1 MSRSTPLL
9 RPLLIAFFGV
19 FSALLSAHSIPDV
32 PVRGSFQTGGEA
44 EITIEINPRNWA
56 ESPKMAL
63 SLEQKEFLT
72 YTPEQREELLKKTR
86 AWVATYLEFTLEPI
100 GRVQPDFT
108 YDFIA
113 ETGKPLMKMDDAVV
127 ARGRW
132 KTKIP
137 AGVTGWK
144 VRSLPGHKVA
154 TVFTNSVDGKEHPR
168 FMVMFPGET
177 SFTFDLTGLAAKAP
191 TGPTPGSVG
200 THSTDAHSGST
211 FLSYLKQGFEHIL
224 PEGLDHILFVLG
236 LFLLCRAWKPILI
249 QVTTFTA
256 AHTITLALATLGYVS
271 ADLRIV
277 EAIIAASITIVA
289 LENIFRPSYGK
300 FRLLMVFGF
309 GLIHGLG
316 FAQRLIDERIPEGS
330 LGSALLGFNVG
341 VELGQL
347 AVIGL
352 AIAATFWIKD
362 DEKYRKW
369 VVIPASVLIALA
381 GIYWAMERLGVPIT
395 PSIVELLTF
404 LKSFLS

>member
-1 MSRSTPLL
+1 MPRPNPLL
-9 RPLLIAFFGV
+9 RPLFIALFGL
-19 FSALLSAHSIPDV
+19 FSAVLGAHSIPDI
-32 PVRGSFQTGGEA
+32 PVRGAFQTGGEA
-44 EITIEINPRNWA
+44 EITIEINPRNWS

-63 SLEQKEFLT
+63 SLEQKDFLT
-72 YTPEQREELLKKTR
+72 YTDAQREDLLKQTR
-86 AWVATYLEFTLEPI
+86 AFVATYLEFTLEPI

-108 YDFIA
+108 YDFVA

-177 SFTFDLTGLAAKAP
+177 SFTFDLTGLTAKPP

-200 THSTDAHSGST
+200 THDTDRGTGTT

-256 AHTITLALATLGYVS
+256 AHTITLAVATLGYVS
-271 ADLRIV
+271 VDPKIV
-277 EAIIAASITIVA
+277 EPVIAASIAIVA
-289 LENIFRPSYGK
+289 LENIFRPTYGK
-300 FRLLMVFGF
+300 FRLLLVFIF

-330 LGSALLGFNVG
+330 VISALLGFNVG

-352 AIAATFWIKD
+352 AVAATFWIKD
-362 DEKYRKW
+362 EAKYRRW
-369 VVIPASVLIALA
+369 VVIPASALIALA
-381 GIYWAMERLGVPIT
+381 GIAWAYQRLA
-395 PSIVELLTF
+395 
-404 LKSFLS
+404 

>member
-1 MSRSTPLL
+1 MLRSAPLL
-9 RPLLIAFFGV
+9 RPLFTALLGL
-19 FSALLSAHSIPDV
+19 FSAFLAAHSIPDI
-32 PVRGSFQTGGEA
+32 PVRGAFQTGGEA
-44 EITIEINPRNWA
+44 EISIEINPRNWS

-72 YTPEQREELLKKTR
+72 YTSAQREELLKQTK
-86 AWVATYLEFTLEPI
+86 AFVATYLEFTLEPI

-108 YDFIA
+108 WDFVA

-127 ARGRW
+127 ARGKW

-154 TVFTNSVDGKEHPR
+154 TVFTNTVDGKEHPR

-177 SFTFDLTGLAAKAP
+177 SFTFDLTGLAAKPP

-200 THSTDAHSGST
+200 THSTESGAWSN
-211 FLSYLKQGFEHIL
+211 FLGYFKQGFEHIL

-236 LFLLCRAWKPILI
+236 LFLLCRAWKPTLI

-256 AHTITLALATLGYVS
+256 AHTVTLALATLGYVS
-271 ADLRIV
+271 APGHIV
-277 EAIIAASITIVA
+277 EPIIAASIAVIA
-289 LENIFRPSYGK
+289 LENIFRPTYGK
-300 FRLLMVFGF
+300 FRIILVFVF

-316 FAQRLIDERIPEGS
+316 FAQRLIDERIPSGS
-330 LGSALLGFNVG
+330 IVSSLLGFNLG
-341 VELGQL
+341 VEFGQL

-352 AIAATFWIKD
+352 AVAATFWIKD
-362 DEKYRKW
+362 ETHYRRW
-369 VVIPASVLIALA
+369 VVIPASTLIAVA
-381 GIYWAMERLGVPIT
+381 GLFWAYQRIA
-395 PSIVELLTF
+395 
-404 LKSFLS
+404 

>member
-1 MSRSTPLL
+1 MSRPTPLL
-9 RPLLIAFFGV
+9 RPLFIALLGL
-19 FSALLSAHSIPDV
+19 FSAVLGAHSIPDI
-32 PVRGSFQTGGEA
+32 PVRGAFQTGGEA
-44 EITIEINPRNWA
+44 EITIEINPRNWS

-72 YTPEQREELLKKTR
+72 YTDAQREELLKQTR
-86 AWVATYLEFTLEPI
+86 AFVATYLEFTLEPI

-108 YDFIA
+108 YDFVA

-154 TVFTNSVDGKEHPR
+154 TVFTNSVDGKDHPR
-168 FMVMFPGET
+168 FMVMFPGES
-177 SFTFDLTGLAAKAP
+177 SFTFDLTGLAAKPP

-200 THSTDAHSGST
+200 THDTDRGTGAT

-271 ADLRIV
+271 ADQRIV
-277 EAIIAASITIVA
+277 ESIIAASITIVA

-352 AIAATFWIKD
+352 AVAATFWIKD
-362 DEKYRKW
+362 EDKYRRW
-369 VVIPASVLIALA
+369 VVIPASALIALA
-381 GIYWAMERLGVPIT
+381 GIIWAIERLA
-395 PSIVELLTF
+395 
-404 LKSFLS
+404 

>member
-1 MSRSTPLL
+1 MPRPTPLL
-9 RPLLIAFFGV
+9 RPLFIALLGL
-19 FSALLSAHSIPDV
+19 FSAVLGAHSIPDI
-32 PVRGSFQTGGEA
+32 PVRGAFQTGGEA
-44 EITIEINPRNWA
+44 EITIEINPRNWS

-72 YTPEQREELLKKTR
+72 YTDAQREELLKQTR
-86 AWVATYLEFTLEPI
+86 AFVATYLEFTLEPI
-100 GRVQPDFT
+100 GRIQPDFT
-108 YDFIA
+108 YDFVA

-154 TVFTNSVDGKEHPR
+154 TVFTNSVDGKDHPR
-168 FMVMFPGET
+168 FMVMFPGES
-177 SFTFDLTGLAAKAP
+177 SFTFDLTGLAAKPP

-200 THSTDAHSGST
+200 THSTDSGAWST

-224 PEGLDHILFVLG
+224 HEGLDHILFVLG

-249 QVTTFTA
+249 QVTIFTA
-256 AHTITLALATLGYVS
+256 AHTITLALATLGYVY
-271 ADLRIV
+271 ADQRIV
-277 EAIIAASITIVA
+277 EAVIAASITIVA
-289 LENIFRPSYGK
+289 LENIFRPTYGK

-347 AVIGL
+347 AIIGL
-352 AIAATFWIKD
+352 AVAATFWLKD
-362 DEKYRKW
+362 EEKYRRW
-369 VVIPASVLIALA
+369 VVIPASALIALA
-381 GIYWAMERLGVPIT
+381 GIIWAIERL
-395 PSIVELLTF
+395 S
-404 LKSFLS
+404 

>member
-9 RPLLIAFFGV
+9 RPLLIAIFGL
-19 FSALLSAHSIPDV
+19 FSAVLGAHSIPDV
-32 PVRGSFQTGGEA
+32 PVRGAFQIGGEA

-56 ESPKMAL
+56 DSPKMAL

-72 YTPEQREELLKKTR
+72 YTDVQREELLKKTR

-177 SFTFDLTGLAAKAP
+177 SFTFDQTGLAAKPP

-200 THSTDAHSGST
+200 THDTDRGTGAT
-211 FLSYLKQGFEHIL
+211 FLSYVKQGFEHIL

-271 ADLRIV
+271 APADIV
-277 EAIIAASITIVA
+277 EPIIAASIVVIA
-289 LENIFRPSYGK
+289 LENIFRPTYGK
-300 FRLLMVFGF
+300 FRLLMVFAF

-316 FAQRLIDERIPEGS
+316 FAQRLIDERIPAGS
-330 LGSALLGFNVG
+330 LVSALLGFNVG

-352 AIAATFWIKD
+352 AVAATFWIKD
-362 DEKYRKW
+362 EDKYRRW
-369 VVIPASVLIALA
+369 VVIPTSALIALA
-381 GIYWAMERLGVPIT
+381 GIAWAYQRL
-395 PSIVELLTF
+395 S
-404 LKSFLS
+404 

>member
-1 MSRSTPLL
+1 MLRSAPLHRTL
-9 RPLLIAFFGV
+9 FTAFLGL
-19 FSALLSAHSIPDV
+19 FSAILAAHSIPDI
-32 PVRGSFQTGGEA
+32 PVRGAFQTGGEA
-44 EITIEINPRNWA
+44 EISIEINPRNWS

-72 YTPEQREELLKKTR
+72 YTSAQKEELLKQTK
-86 AWVATYLEFTLEPI
+86 AFVATYLEFTLEPI

-108 YDFIA
+108 WDFVA

-127 ARGRW
+127 ARGKW

-177 SFTFDLTGLAAKAP
+177 SFTFDLTGLAAKPP

-200 THSTDAHSGST
+200 THSTEAGTWST
-211 FLSYLKQGFEHIL
+211 FVSYLKQGFEHIL

-249 QVTTFTA
+249 QVTTFTI
-256 AHTITLALATLGYVS
+256 AHTITLALATLGYVKV
-271 ADLRIV
+271 DTNIV
-277 EAIIAASITIVA
+277 EPIIALSIAVVA
-289 LENIFRPSYGK
+289 LENIFRPTYGK
-300 FRLLMVFGF
+300 FRLLLVFIF

-316 FAQRLIDERIPEGS
+316 FAQRLIDEQIPSGS
-330 LGSALLGFNVG
+330 VASALLGFNCG

-347 AVIGL
+347 AVIAL
-352 AIAATFWIKD
+352 AVAATFWIKD
-362 DEKYRKW
+362 ETKYRRW
-369 VVIPASVLIALA
+369 VVIPASTLIALA
-381 GIYWAMERLGVPIT
+381 GLIWAYQRLA
-395 PSIVELLTF
+395 
-404 LKSFLS
+404 

>member
-1 MSRSTPLL
+1 MSRPTPLL
-9 RPLLIAFFGV
+9 RPLFIALLGL
-19 FSALLSAHSIPDV
+19 FSAVLGAHSIPDI
-32 PVRGSFQTGGEA
+32 PVRGAFQTGGEA
-44 EITIEINPRNWA
+44 EITIEINPRNWS

-72 YTPEQREELLKKTR
+72 YTDAQREELLKQTR
-86 AWVATYLEFTLEPI
+86 AFVATYLEFTLEPI

-108 YDFIA
+108 YDFVA

-168 FMVMFPGET
+168 FMVMFPGES
-177 SFTFDLTGLAAKAP
+177 SFTFDLTGLTAKPP

-200 THSTDAHSGST
+200 THDTDRGTGTT

-271 ADLRIV
+271 VDPKIV
-277 EAIIAASITIVA
+277 EPIIAASIAIVA
-289 LENIFRPSYGK
+289 LENIFRPTYGK
-300 FRLLMVFGF
+300 FRLLLVFIF

-330 LGSALLGFNVG
+330 VISALLGFNVG

-352 AIAATFWIKD
+352 AVAATFWIKD
-362 DEKYRKW
+362 EAKYRRW
-369 VVIPASVLIALA
+369 VVIPASALIALA
-381 GIYWAMERLGVPIT
+381 GIAWAYQRLA
-395 PSIVELLTF
+395 
-404 LKSFLS
+404 

>member
-1 MSRSTPLL
+1 MLRSVALL
-9 RPLLIAFFGV
+9 RPLFTAFIGL
-19 FSALLSAHSIPDV
+19 FSAVLAAHSIPDI
-32 PVRGSFQTGGEA
+32 PVRGAFQTGGEA

-72 YTPEQREELLKKTR
+72 YTAAQREELLKQTR
-86 AWVATYLEFTLEPI
+86 AFVATYLEFTLEPI
-100 GRVQPDFT
+100 GQIKPDFT
-108 YDFIA
+108 YDFVA

-154 TVFTNSVDGKEHPR
+154 TVFTNTVDGKEHPR

-200 THSTDAHSGST
+200 THSTESGGWST
-211 FLSYLKQGFEHIL
+211 FVSYFKQGFEHIL

-236 LFLLCRAWKPILI
+236 LFLLCRAWKPILL
-249 QVTTFTA
+249 QVTTFTF

-271 ADLRIV
+271 APADIV
-277 EAIIAASITIVA
+277 EPIIAASIAVIA
-289 LENIFRPSYGK
+289 LENIFRPTYGK
-300 FRLLMVFGF
+300 FRLLLVFIF

-316 FAQRLIDERIPEGS
+316 FAQRLIDERIPSGS
-330 LGSALLGFNVG
+330 VVSSLLGFNLG
-341 VELGQL
+341 VEFGQL

-352 AIAATFWIKD
+352 AVAATFWIKD
-362 DEKYRKW
+362 EKEYRRW
-369 VVIPASVLIALA
+369 IVIPASALIALA
-381 GIYWAMERLGVPIT
+381 GLIWAYQRIA
-395 PSIVELLTF
+395 
-404 LKSFLS
+404 

>member
-1 MSRSTPLL
+1 MLRPTPLL
-9 RPLLIAFFGV
+9 RPLFM
-19 FSALLSAHSIPDV
+19 ALLGLFYAVLGAHSIPDI
-32 PVRGSFQTGGEA
+32 PVRGAFQTGGEA
-44 EITIEINPRNWA
+44 EITIEINPRNWS

-72 YTPEQREELLKKTR
+72 YTDAQREELLKQTR
-86 AWVATYLEFTLEPI
+86 AFVATYLEFTLEPI
-100 GRVQPDFT
+100 GRIQPDFT
-108 YDFIA
+108 YDFVA

-154 TVFTNSVDGKEHPR
+154 TVFTNSVDGKDHPR
-168 FMVMFPGET
+168 FMVMFPGES
-177 SFTFDLTGLAAKAP
+177 SFTFDLTGLTAKPP
-191 TGPTPGSVG
+191 TGPTVGSVG
-200 THSTDAHSGST
+200 THSTDSAAWST
-211 FLSYLKQGFEHIL
+211 FVSYLKQGFEHIL

-249 QVTTFTA
+249 QVTIFTA

-271 ADLRIV
+271 ADQRIV
-277 EAIIAASITIVA
+277 EAVIAASITIVA
-289 LENIFRPSYGK
+289 LENIFRPTYGK

-352 AIAATFWIKD
+352 AVAATFWLKD
-362 DEKYRKW
+362 EEKYRRW
-369 VVIPASVLIALA
+369 VVIPASALIALA
-381 GIYWAMERLGVPIT
+381 GIAWAIERL
-395 PSIVELLTF
+395 S
-404 LKSFLS
+404 

>member
-1 MSRSTPLL
+1 MLRSVPLL
-9 RPLLIAFFGV
+9 RPLFTALLGL
-19 FSALLSAHSIPDV
+19 FSAVLAAHSIPDI
-32 PVRGSFQTGGEA
+32 PVRGAFQTGGEA
-44 EITIEINPRNWA
+44 EISIEINPRNWS

-72 YTPEQREELLKKTR
+72 YTSAQKEELLKQTK
-86 AWVATYLEFTLEPI
+86 AFVATYLEFTLEPI

-108 YDFIA
+108 WDFVA

-177 SFTFDLTGLAAKAP
+177 SFTFDLTGLAAKPP

-200 THSTDAHSGST
+200 THSTESGAWSN
-211 FLSYLKQGFEHIL
+211 FSSYFNQGFEHIL

-236 LFLLCRAWKPILI
+236 LFLLCRAWKPILL
-249 QVTTFTA
+249 QVTTFTF

-271 ADLRIV
+271 APADIV
-277 EAIIAASITIVA
+277 EPIIAASIAVIA
-289 LENIFRPSYGK
+289 LENIFRPTYGK
-300 FRLLMVFGF
+300 FRIILVFVF

-316 FAQRLIDERIPEGS
+316 FAQRLIDERIPSGS
-330 LGSALLGFNVG
+330 IVSSLLGFNLG
-341 VELGQL
+341 VEFGQL

-362 DEKYRKW
+362 EEKYRGW
-369 VVIPASVLIALA
+369 VVIPASTLIALA
-381 GIYWAMERLGVPIT
+381 GLFWAYQRI
-395 PSIVELLTF
+395 S
-404 LKSFLS
+404 

>member
-1 MSRSTPLL
+1 MLRSAPLL
-9 RPLLIAFFGV
+9 RPLFTALLGL
-19 FSALLSAHSIPDV
+19 FSAFLAAHSIPDI
-32 PVRGSFQTGGEA
+32 PVRGAFQTGGEA
-44 EITIEINPRNWA
+44 EISIEINPRNWS

-72 YTPEQREELLKKTR
+72 YTSAQREELLKQTK
-86 AWVATYLEFTLEPI
+86 AFVATYLEFTLEPI

-108 YDFIA
+108 WDFVA

-127 ARGRW
+127 ARGKW

-154 TVFTNSVDGKEHPR
+154 TVFTNTVDGKEHPR

-177 SFTFDLTGLAAKAP
+177 SFTFDLTGLAAKPP
-191 TGPTPGSVG
+191 TGPTAGSVG
-200 THSTDAHSGST
+200 THSTESGAWSNFT
-211 FLSYLKQGFEHIL
+211 GYFKQGFEHIL

-256 AHTITLALATLGYVS
+256 AHTVTLALATLGYVS
-271 ADLRIV
+271 APGHIV
-277 EAIIAASITIVA
+277 EPIIAASIAVIA
-289 LENIFRPSYGK
+289 LENIFRPTYGK
-300 FRLLMVFGF
+300 FRIILVFVF

-316 FAQRLIDERIPEGS
+316 FAQRLIDERIPSGS
-330 LGSALLGFNVG
+330 IVSSLLGFNLG
-341 VELGQL
+341 VEFGQL

-352 AIAATFWIKD
+352 AVAATFWIKD
-362 DEKYRKW
+362 EEKYRGW
-369 VVIPASVLIALA
+369 VVIPASAAIAVA
-381 GIYWAMERLGVPIT
+381 GLVWAYQRV
-395 PSIVELLTF
+395 S
-404 LKSFLS
+404 

>member
-1 MSRSTPLL
+1 MLRSTPLL
-9 RPLLIAFFGV
+9 RPLFTAFIAL
-19 FSALLSAHSIPDV
+19 FSAFLAAHSIPDI
-32 PVRGSFQTGGEA
+32 PVRGAFQTGGEA

-72 YTPEQREELLKKTR
+72 YTAEQREDLLKKTR
-86 AWVATYLEFTLEPI
+86 TFVATYLEFTLEPI
-100 GRVQPDFT
+100 GQIKPDFT

-113 ETGKPLMKMDDAVV
+113 ETGKPLLKMDDAVV
-127 ARGRW
+127 ARGRA
-132 KTKIP
+132 KLKIP

-200 THSTDAHSGST
+200 THSTESGAWST
-211 FLSYLKQGFEHIL
+211 FASYFKQGFEHIL

-236 LFLLCRAWKPILI
+236 LFLLCRAWKPILL
-249 QVTTFTA
+249 QVTTFTF

-271 ADLRIV
+271 APADIV
-277 EAIIAASITIVA
+277 EPIIAASIAVIA
-289 LENIFRPSYGK
+289 LENIFRPTYGK
-300 FRLLMVFGF
+300 FRLLLVFIF

-316 FAQRLIDERIPEGS
+316 FAQRLIDERIPSGS
-330 LGSALLGFNVG
+330 IVSSLLGFNLG
-341 VELGQL
+341 VEFGQL

-352 AIAATFWIKD
+352 AVAATSWIKD
-362 DEKYRKW
+362 ETTYRRW
-369 VVIPASVLIALA
+369 VVIPASALIALA
-381 GIYWAMERLGVPIT
+381 GLFWAYQRL
-395 PSIVELLTF
+395 S
-404 LKSFLS
+404 

>member
-1 MSRSTPLL
+1 ML
-9 RPLLIAFFGV
+9 RPTPFLKIALFV
-19 FSALLSAHSIPDV
+19 VLCLFSALLSAHSIPDI
-32 PVRGSFQTGGEA
+32 PVRGAFQTGGEA
-44 EITIEINPRNWA
+44 EISIEINPRNWT

-72 YTPEQREELLKKTR
+72 YTEEQRAELLKQTR
-86 AWVATYLEFTLEPI
+86 AFVAAYLEFTLEPI

-108 YDFIA
+108 WDFVA
-113 ETGKPLMKMDDAVV
+113 ETGKPLFAMTDAVV
-127 ARGRW
+127 ARGKW

-177 SFTFDLTGLAAKAP
+177 SFTFDLTGLTAQPP

-200 THSTDAHSGST
+200 THSTESNAWST
-211 FLSYLKQGFEHIL
+211 FLSYVKQGFEHIL

-271 ADLRIV
+271 APAHIV
-277 EAIIAASITIVA
+277 EPIIAISIAVVA
-289 LENIFRPSYGK
+289 LENIFRPTYGK
-300 FRLLMVFGF
+300 FRLLLVFIF

-316 FAQRLIDERIPEGS
+316 FAQRLIDEQIPSGS
-330 LGSALLGFNVG
+330 ITSALLGFNFG
-341 VELGQL
+341 VEFGQL

-352 AIAATFWIKD
+352 AVAATFWIKD
-362 DEKYRKW
+362 EEKYRGW
-369 VVIPASVLIALA
+369 VVIPASALIALA
-381 GIYWAMERLGVPIT
+381 GLFWAYQR
-395 PSIVELLTF
+395 IV
-404 LKSFLS
+404 

>member
-1 MSRSTPLL
+1 MLRPTPLL
-9 RPLLIAFFGV
+9 RPLFIALLGL
-19 FSALLSAHSIPDV
+19 FSAVLGAHSIPDI
-32 PVRGSFQTGGEA
+32 PVRGAFQTGGEA
-44 EITIEINPRNWA
+44 EITIEINPRNWS

-72 YTPEQREELLKKTR
+72 YTDAQREELLKQTR
-86 AWVATYLEFTLEPI
+86 AFVATYLEFTLEPI

-108 YDFIA
+108 YDFVA

-168 FMVMFPGET
+168 FMVMFPGES
-177 SFTFDLTGLAAKAP
+177 SFTFDLTGLTAKPP

-200 THSTDAHSGST
+200 THDTDRGTGTT

-271 ADLRIV
+271 VDPKIV
-277 EAIIAASITIVA
+277 EPIIAASIAIVA
-289 LENIFRPSYGK
+289 LENIFRPTYGK
-300 FRLLMVFGF
+300 FRLLLVFIF

-330 LGSALLGFNVG
+330 VISALLGFNVG

-352 AIAATFWIKD
+352 AVAATFWIKD
-362 DEKYRKW
+362 EDKYRRW
-369 VVIPASVLIALA
+369 VVIPASALIALA
-381 GIYWAMERLGVPIT
+381 GIAWAYQRL
-395 PSIVELLTF
+395 S
-404 LKSFLS
+404 

>member
-1 MSRSTPLL
+1 MPRPTPLL
-9 RPLLIAFFGV
+9 RPLFIALLGL
-19 FSALLSAHSIPDV
+19 FSAVLGAHSIPDV
-32 PVRGSFQTGGEA
+32 PVRGAFQTGGEA
-44 EITIEINPRNWA
+44 EITIEINPRNWS

-72 YTPEQREELLKKTR
+72 YTDAQREELLKQTR
-86 AWVATYLEFTLEPI
+86 AFVATYLEFTLEPI

-108 YDFIA
+108 YDFVA

-168 FMVMFPGET
+168 FMVMFPGES
-177 SFTFDLTGLAAKAP
+177 SFTFDLTGLTAKPP

-200 THSTDAHSGST
+200 THDTDRGTGTT

-256 AHTITLALATLGYVS
+256 AHTITLAVATLGYVS
-271 ADLRIV
+271 VDPKIV
-277 EAIIAASITIVA
+277 EPIIAASIAIVA
-289 LENIFRPSYGK
+289 LENIFHPTYGK
-300 FRLLMVFGF
+300 FRLLLVFIF

-330 LGSALLGFNVG
+330 VISALLGFNVG

-352 AIAATFWIKD
+352 AVAATFWIKD
-362 DEKYRKW
+362 EAKYRRW
-369 VVIPASVLIALA
+369 VVIPASALIALA
-381 GIYWAMERLGVPIT
+381 GIAWAYQRLA
-395 PSIVELLTF
+395 
-404 LKSFLS
+404 

>member
-1 MSRSTPLL
+1 MPRPNPLL
-9 RPLLIAFFGV
+9 RPLFIALFGL
-19 FSALLSAHSIPDV
+19 FSAVLGAHSIPDI
-32 PVRGSFQTGGEA
+32 PVRGAFQTGGEA
-44 EITIEINPRNWA
+44 EITIEINPRNWS

-72 YTPEQREELLKKTR
+72 YTDAQREELLKQTR
-86 AWVATYLEFTLEPI
+86 AFVASYLEFTLEPI

-108 YDFIA
+108 YDFVA

-168 FMVMFPGET
+168 FMVMFPGES
-177 SFTFDLTGLAAKAP
+177 SFTFDLTGLTAKPP

-200 THSTDAHSGST
+200 THDTDRGAGTT
-211 FLSYLKQGFEHIL
+211 FLSYLQQGFEHIL

-271 ADLRIV
+271 VDPKIV
-277 EAIIAASITIVA
+277 EPIIAASIAIVA
-289 LENIFRPSYGK
+289 LENIFRPTYGK
-300 FRLLMVFGF
+300 FRLLLVFIF

-330 LGSALLGFNVG
+330 VIGALLGFNVG

-352 AIAATFWIKD
+352 AVAATFWIKD
-362 DEKYRKW
+362 EAKYRRW
-369 VVIPASVLIALA
+369 VVIPASALIALA
-381 GIYWAMERLGVPIT
+381 GIFWAVQRLA
-395 PSIVELLTF
+395 
-404 LKSFLS
+404 

>member
-1 MSRSTPLL
+1 MLRSAPLL
-9 RPLLIAFFGV
+9 RPLFTAFLGL
-19 FSALLSAHSIPDV
+19 FSAVLAAHSIPDI
-32 PVRGSFQTGGEA
+32 PVRGAFQTGGEA
-44 EITIEINPRNWA
+44 EISIEINPRNWS

-72 YTPEQREELLKKTR
+72 YTSAQKEELLKQTK
-86 AWVATYLEFTLEPI
+86 AFVATYLEFTLEPI

-108 YDFIA
+108 WDFVA

-127 ARGRW
+127 ARGKW

-177 SFTFDLTGLAAKAP
+177 SFTFDLTGLAAKPP

-200 THSTDAHSGST
+200 THSTESGAWSN
-211 FLSYLKQGFEHIL
+211 FSSYFNQGFEHIL

-236 LFLLCRAWKPILI
+236 LFLLCRAWKPILL
-249 QVTTFTA
+249 QVTTFTF

-271 ADLRIV
+271 APADIV
-277 EAIIAASITIVA
+277 EPIIAASIAVIA
-289 LENIFRPSYGK
+289 LENIFRPTYGK
-300 FRLLMVFGF
+300 FRIILVFVF

-316 FAQRLIDERIPEGS
+316 FAQRLIDERIPSGS
-330 LGSALLGFNVG
+330 IISSLLGFNLG
-341 VELGQL
+341 VEFGQL

-362 DEKYRKW
+362 EEKYRGW
-369 VVIPASVLIALA
+369 VVIPASTLIAVA
-381 GIYWAMERLGVPIT
+381 GLFWAYQRV
-395 PSIVELLTF
+395 S
-404 LKSFLS
+404 

>member
-9 RPLLIAFFGV
+9 RPLLIAIFGL
-19 FSALLSAHSIPDV
+19 FSAVLGAHSIPDV
-32 PVRGSFQTGGEA
+32 PVRGAFQTGGEA

-72 YTPEQREELLKKTR
+72 YTDAQREELLKKTR

-100 GRVQPDFT
+100 GRIQPDFT
-108 YDFIA
+108 YDFVA

-154 TVFTNSVDGKEHPR
+154 TVFTNSVDGKDHPR
-168 FMVMFPGET
+168 FMVMFPGES
-177 SFTFDLTGLAAKAP
+177 SFTFDLTGLAAKPP
-191 TGPTPGSVG
+191 TGPTPGSIG
-200 THSTDAHSGST
+200 THDTDRGTGAT

-271 ADLRIV
+271 ADQRIV

-352 AIAATFWIKD
+352 AVAATFWIKD
-362 DEKYRKW
+362 EEKYRRW
-369 VVIPASVLIALA
+369 VVIPASALIALA
-381 GIYWAMERLGVPIT
+381 GIIWAIERL
-395 PSIVELLTF
+395 S
-404 LKSFLS
+404 

>member
-1 MSRSTPLL
+1 MLRSVPLL
-9 RPLLIAFFGV
+9 RPLFTALLGL
-19 FSALLSAHSIPDV
+19 FSAVLAAHSIPDI
-32 PVRGSFQTGGEA
+32 PVRGAFQTGGEA
-44 EITIEINPRNWA
+44 EISIEINPRNWS

-72 YTPEQREELLKKTR
+72 YTSAQKEELIKQTK
-86 AWVATYLEFTLEPI
+86 AFVATYLEFTLEPI

-108 YDFIA
+108 WDFVA

-127 ARGRW
+127 ARGKW

-177 SFTFDLTGLAAKAP
+177 SFTFDLTGLAAKPP

-200 THSTDAHSGST
+200 THSTEAGTWST
-211 FLSYLKQGFEHIL
+211 FVSYLKQGFEHIL

-249 QVTTFTA
+249 QVTTFTI
-256 AHTITLALATLGYVS
+256 AHTITLALATLGYVKV
-271 ADLRIV
+271 DTNIV
-277 EAIIAASITIVA
+277 EPIIALSIAVVA
-289 LENIFRPSYGK
+289 LENIFRPTYGK
-300 FRLLMVFGF
+300 FRLLLVFIF

-316 FAQRLIDERIPEGS
+316 FAQRLIDEQIPSGS
-330 LGSALLGFNVG
+330 VASALLGFNCG

-347 AVIGL
+347 AVIAL
-352 AIAATFWIKD
+352 AVAATFWIKD
-362 DEKYRKW
+362 ETKYRRW
-369 VVIPASVLIALA
+369 VVIPASTLIALA
-381 GIYWAMERLGVPIT
+381 GLIWAYQRLA
-395 PSIVELLTF
+395 
-404 LKSFLS
+404 

>member
-9 RPLLIAFFGV
+9 RPLLIAFFGL
-19 FSALLSAHSIPDV
+19 FSAVLGAHSIPDV
-32 PVRGSFQTGGEA
+32 PVRGAFQTGGEA

-86 AWVATYLEFTLEPI
+86 AWVATYLEFTLEPV
-100 GRVQPDFT
+100 GRIQPDFT

-177 SFTFDLTGLAAKAP
+177 SFTFDLTGLAAKPP

-200 THSTDAHSGST
+200 THDTDRGTAAT
-211 FLSYLKQGFEHIL
+211 FVSYLKQGFEHIL

-249 QVTTFTA
+249 QVTTFTV
-256 AHTITLALATLGYVS
+256 AHTITLALATLRIGGLDRIDS
-271 ADLRIV
+271 NIV
-277 EAIIAASITIVA
+277 EPIIAASIVIVA
-289 LENIFRPSYGK
+289 LENLFRPTYGK
-300 FRLLMVFGF
+300 LRLLMVFVF

-316 FAQRLIDERIPEGS
+316 FAQRLIDERIPSDS
-330 LGSALLGFNVG
+330 LVSALLGFNVG

-352 AIAATFWIKD
+352 AVAATFWIKD
-362 DEKYRKW
+362 EEKYRRW
-369 VVIPASVLIALA
+369 VVIPGSAFIAGA
-381 GIYWAMERLGVPIT
+381 GIFWAIQRLG
-395 PSIVELLTF
+395 
-404 LKSFLS
+404 

>member
-9 RPLLIAFFGV
+9 RPLLIAIFGL
-19 FSALLSAHSIPDV
+19 FSAILGAHSIPDI
-32 PVRGSFQTGGEA
+32 PVRGAFQTGGEA
-44 EITIEINPRNWA
+44 EITIEINPRNWS

-72 YTPEQREELLKKTR
+72 YTDAQREELLKQTR
-86 AWVATYLEFTLEPI
+86 AFVATYLEFTLEPI

-108 YDFIA
+108 YDFVA

-168 FMVMFPGET
+168 FMVMFPGES
-177 SFTFDLTGLAAKAP
+177 SFTFDLTGLTAKPP

-200 THSTDAHSGST
+200 THDTDRGTGTT

-271 ADLRIV
+271 VDPKIV
-277 EAIIAASITIVA
+277 EPIIAASIAIVA
-289 LENIFRPSYGK
+289 LENIFRPTYGK
-300 FRLLMVFGF
+300 FRLLLVFIF

-330 LGSALLGFNVG
+330 VISALLGFNVG

-352 AIAATFWIKD
+352 AVAATFWIKD
-362 DEKYRKW
+362 EDKYRRW

-381 GIYWAMERLGVPIT
+381 GIAWAYQRLA
-395 PSIVELLTF
+395 
-404 LKSFLS
+404 

>member
-9 RPLLIAFFGV
+9 RPLLIAFFGL
-19 FSALLSAHSIPDV
+19 FSAVLGAHSIPDV
-32 PVRGSFQTGGEA
+32 PVRGAFQTGGEA

-86 AWVATYLEFTLEPI
+86 AWVATYLEFTLEPV
-100 GRVQPDFT
+100 GRIQPDFT

-177 SFTFDLTGLAAKAP
+177 SFTFDLTGLAAKP
-191 TGPTPGSVG
+191 PVGPTAGSVG
-200 THSTDAHSGST
+200 THDTDRGTGAT

-236 LFLLCRAWKPILI
+236 LFLLCRACKPILL

-271 ADLRIV
+271 VDPKIV
-277 EAIIAASITIVA
+277 EPIIAASIAIVA
-289 LENIFRPSYGK
+289 LENIFRPTYGK
-300 FRLLMVFGF
+300 FRLLMVFVF

-316 FAQRLIDERIPEGS
+316 FAQRLIDERIPSGS
-330 LGSALLGFNVG
+330 LVSALLGFNVG
-341 VELGQL
+341 VEFGQL

-352 AIAATFWIKD
+352 AVAATFWIKD
-362 DEKYRKW
+362 EQKYRRW
-369 VVIPASVLIALA
+369 VVIPASALIALA
-381 GIYWAMERLGVPIT
+381 GIFWAIQRLA
-395 PSIVELLTF
+395 
-404 LKSFLS
+404 

>member
-1 MSRSTPLL
+1 MHRPTPLL
-9 RPLLIAFFGV
+9 RSLLIAFLGL
-19 FSALLSAHSIPDV
+19 FSAILGAHSIPDV
-32 PVRGSFQTGGEA
+32 PVRGAFQTGGEA
-44 EITIEINPRNWA
+44 EITIEINPRNWE

-63 SLEQKEFLT
+63 SLENKQFLA
-72 YTPEQREELLKKTR
+72 YTEAQREELLKKTR

-108 YDFIA
+108 YDFVA

-177 SFTFDLTGLAAKAP
+177 TFTFDLTGLAAQAP

-200 THSTDAHSGST
+200 THDTDRGTAAT
-211 FLSYLKQGFEHIL
+211 FVSYLKQGFEHIL

-236 LFLLCRAWKPILI
+236 LFLLCRAWRPILI

-271 ADLRIV
+271 APADIV
-277 EAIIAASITIVA
+277 EPIIAASIVVIA
-289 LENIFRPSYGK
+289 LENIFRPTYGR
-300 FRLLMVFGF
+300 FRILLVFTF

-330 LGSALLGFNVG
+330 VVSALLGFNIG

-352 AIAATFWIKD
+352 AIAATFWLKD
-362 DEKYRKW
+362 DEKYRRF
-369 VVIPASVLIALA
+369 VVIPASALIALA
-381 GIYWAMERLGVPIT
+381 GLIWAYQRV
-395 PSIVELLTF
+395 S
-404 LKSFLS
+404 